1 MLTRKNNLNTK
12 GKVYEDKAVAYF
24 LNRDY
29 QIIARNFSYRHGE
42 IDIIALKNKVLHLV
56 EVKGGK
62 ETWGDPAFRVNS
74 KKLKKI
80 MKTGNYF
87 IATHKNIEFDEIQI
101 DVISVTNDGVIN
113 YYPAQRL

>member
-12 GKVYEDKAVAYF
+12 GKVYEDKAVSYF
-24 LNRDY
+24 LNREY
-29 QIIARNFSYRHGE
+29 KIIARNFSYRYGE
-42 IDIIALKNKVLHLV
+42 IDIIALKDKILHFV
-56 EVKGGK
+56 EVKGGEK
-62 ETWGDPAFRVNS
+62 TFGDPAIRVNS

-87 IATHKNIEFDEIQI
+87 LATHKNLEFDEIQI